1 MTTTSKS
8 FFIALL
14 ILSIFRAE
22 GQYSISDKE
31 LVRATF
37 LRDGKSLVVS
47 DYLNS
52 GDDRK
57 VRAGLLA
64 VANLNDSSLH
74 SKIANCDYTKFGK
87 FIAFALGCNSPSELS
102 LSWLRKK
109 INSERGVNTKYL
121 LDAIGKIG
129 DKTDLDKVL
138 EIHESNNAA
147 LAEGISLA
155 VANFALRG
163 IKSER
168 SPSVLLSLVSHKDFD
183 NKTRSIAAY
192 SLFRSRPSKDQI
204 IKLKEI
210 LADVVRDDVTEEEED
225 LAKYLILSLRFLK
238 VAPYTPKEVEF
249 ISFTL
254 DFSQQIDLVSTLQFY
269 DFKSKE
275 DLDRLF
281 GFMSNAN
288 GNFAITATTVLK
300 NAMTDKKLMEAKFS
314 DLEKLIS
321 SSVNKPALIEEL
333 LGTAFKLFPE
343 KANSLFTGYRDRLSP
358 ASVAGLLGTKPDL
371 LKHPADTL
379 LSIYFSGNERVKLA
393 AVTALGELRKS
404 GRDSL
409 MIQNFAVSQFTSG
422 FASVV
427 STCCELL
434 DSAFIVENKSK
445 LETIIIKVVN
455 DELNNPNFLEA
466 HQSLLKL
473 CESISAD
480 FAQTIKELFVNS
492 AVSSIKA
499 LSGMKVP
506 HSLSSNFDEIWNNA
520 FKYRRAVIETEFGN
534 IKLELYPG
542 YAPVSVGNFCSLA
555 QTSFYRDVLFHRV
568 VPGFVIQA
576 GDPSGTGWGGP
587 GYDII
592 SEYSPLEY
600 TPGALGMASAGK
612 DTEGSQF
619 FIMTG
624 TFPHLNSRYSLFG
637 RVTEGQNIANEI
649 TQQSLIKKIS
659 LFE

>member
-8 FFIALL
+8 FFVALL
-14 ILSIFRAE
+14 VLSIFRAE
-22 GQYSISDKE
+22 GQFSISDKE
-31 LVRATF
+31 LVKATF
-37 LRDGKSLVVS
+37 IRDGKNPIVL
-47 DYLNS
+47 DYLKS
-52 GDDRK
+52 GDEKK

-64 VANLNDSSLH
+64 AANLNDSSLH
-74 SKIANCDYTKFGK
+74 STITNCDYSKFGK
-87 FIAFALGCNSPSELS
+87 FIAFALGCNSPSEVS

-109 INSERGVNTKYL
+109 INSDRGINTKYI

-138 EIHESNNAA
+138 EMHESNNAS
-147 LAEGISLA
+147 LAAGISLA
-155 VANFALRG
+155 IANFALRG

-183 NKTRSIAAY
+183 NKTRSVAAY
-192 SLFRSRPSKDQI
+192 SLFRSRPLKDQAGKI
-204 IKLKEI
+204 AEI
-210 LADVVRDDVTEEEED
+210 LADVVRNDVTEEEED
-225 LAKYLILSLRFLK
+225 FAKYLILSLRFLK
-238 VAPYTPKEVEF
+238 VAPYSPKEVGF
-249 ISFTL
+249 INITL

-269 DFKSKE
+269 DFKSIE

-281 GFMSNAN
+281 AFMSNSN
-288 GNFAITATTVLK
+288 GNLAITATTVLK
-300 NAMTDKKLMEAKFS
+300 NAVIDKKLIEAKFS
-314 DLEKLIS
+314 DLEKLIAS
-321 SSVNKPALIEEL
+321 AINKPALVEEL
-333 LGTAFKLFPE
+333 LATAFKLYPE
-343 KANSLFTGYRDRLSP
+343 KAKILFNNYSGRLSP
-358 ASVAGLLGTKPDL
+358 SSVAGLIGTNPDL
-371 LKHPADTL
+371 LKNPVDTL
-379 LSIYFSGNERVKLA
+379 MSIYFSGNERVKLA
-393 AVTALGELRKS
+393 AVSALGVLKKT

-409 MIQNFAVSQFTSG
+409 MIQNFAVSLFTSG

-434 DSAFIVENKSK
+434 DSAFVLENKSK
-445 LETIIIKVVN
+445 LENIIVKVVN

-473 CESISAD
+473 CDNVSID
-480 FAQTIKELFVNS
+480 FAKSIKELFANS
-492 AVSSIKA
+492 AVGSIKA
-499 LSGMKVP
+499 LSGMKVLN
-506 HSLSSNFDEIWNNA
+506 SRNSNFDEIWNNA
-520 FKYRRAVIETEFGN
+520 FKYRRAVIETESGN

-555 QTSFYRDVLFHRV
+555 QTSYYRDVLFHRV

-624 TFPHLNSRYSLFG
+624 TFPHLDSRYSLFG
-637 RVTEGQNIANEI
+637 RVTEGQDIANSI
-649 TQQSLIKKIS
+649 TQQSIIKKIS

>member
-22 GQYSISDKE
+22 GQFSISDKE

-64 VANLNDSSLH
+64 AANLNDSSLH
-74 SKIANCDYTKFGK
+74 SKITNCDITKFGK

-121 LDAIGKIG
+121 LDAIGKVG

-138 EIHESNNAA
+138 EIHESNNASF
-147 LAEGISLA
+147 AEGISLA
-155 VANFALRG
+155 IANFALRG
-163 IKSER
+163 IKSDR
-168 SPSVLLSLVSHKDFD
+168 SPAVLLSLVSHKDFD
-183 NKTRSIAAY
+183 KKTRSIAAY

-204 IKLKEI
+204 KKITEV

-238 VAPYTPKEVEF
+238 VAPYSPKEVEF

-254 DFSQQIDLVSTLQFY
+254 DFAQQIDLVSTLQFY
-269 DFKSKE
+269 DFKTKE

-281 GFMSNAN
+281 VFMSNAN
-288 GNFAITATTVLK
+288 GNIAITATSVLK
-300 NAMTDKKLMEAKFS
+300 NATIEKKLIESKFS
-314 DLEKLIS
+314 DLDKLIAS
-321 SSVNKPALIEEL
+321 AINKPALIEEL
-333 LGTAFKLFPE
+333 LGTAFKLYPE
-343 KANSLFTGYRDRLSP
+343 KANTLYNDYRGILSP
-358 ASVAGLLGTKPDL
+358 ASVANLIGTNPDL
-371 LKHPADTL
+371 LKYPVDTL
-379 LSIYFSGNERVKLA
+379 VTIYFSGNERAKLA
-393 AVTALGELRKS
+393 VATALGEIKKS

-409 MIQNFAVSQFTSG
+409 IIQNFAVSQFTSG

-427 STCCELL
+427 STCSELL
-434 DSAFIVENKSK
+434 DSAFIVSNKSK
-445 LETIIIKVVN
+445 LENIILKVVN

-473 CESISAD
+473 CDNISTD
-480 FAQTIKELFVNS
+480 FARSIKELFANS
-492 AVSSIKA
+492 AVSSIKT

-506 HSLSSNFDEIWNNA
+506 NSLNSNFDEIWNNA

-542 YAPVSVGNFCSLA
+542 YAPISVGNFCSLA
-555 QTSFYRDVLFHRV
+555 QTSFYRDVPFHRV

-637 RVTEGQNIANEI
+637 RVTEGQDIANAI